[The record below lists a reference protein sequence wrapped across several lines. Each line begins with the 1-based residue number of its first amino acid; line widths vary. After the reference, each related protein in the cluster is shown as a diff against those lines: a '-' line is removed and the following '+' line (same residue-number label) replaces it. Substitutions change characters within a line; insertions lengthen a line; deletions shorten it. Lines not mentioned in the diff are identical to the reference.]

1 MKFADLHLH
10 TVFSDSTYT
19 PRELINL
26 AGDLDIAIVAV
37 TDHDTVE
44 GIAPTIEAAKDKDI
58 EVIPAIELTA
68 EHQGREIHILGYFI
82 EYGNKTLIKELAV
95 LKENRLERLS
105 KMLHKLK
112 EMNVNIKAEQVL
124 KISGAGTVGRLHLA
138 RTLVAEGFVNSIYEA
153 FGKYIGEH
161 SPAYVCGFRFNP
173 AEAIKLIRDYGGIA
187 VLAHPY
193 ILKKDDLISLFVEQ
207 GLRGLEAYYPEHS
220 KAMTRHYKDLADKYG
235 LLVTGG
241 SDCHGSAKAEA
252 QLGSIKLPIDFVE
265 KLRQEKE
272 KDK

>member
-10 TVFSDSTYT
+10 TLFSDGTYT
-19 PRELINL
+19 PRELIDL
-26 AGDLDIAIVAV
+26 ASTLDIAAVAV

-44 GIAPTIEAAKDKDI
+44 GIVPTIEAAKDKDI

-68 EHQGREIHILGYFI
+68 EHQGLEIHILGYFI

-105 KMLHKLK
+105 KMLNKLK

-138 RTLVAEGFVNSIYEA
+138 RTLVTEGFANSIYEA

-187 VLAHPY
+187 ILAHPY

-207 GLRGLEAYYPEHS
+207 GLRGLEVYYPEHS
-220 KAMTRHYKDLADKYG
+220 KAMTRHYKDLADRYG

-252 QLGSIKLPIDFVE
+252 QLGSIKLPMEFVE

-272 KDK
+272 RGK